1 MCKIC
6 KLTKNDL
13 ESMTID
19 MVFKYI
25 DEYLDIKNPEAAEQ
39 NKVIQYADEAP
50 SYV

>member
-6 KLTKNDL
+6 ELTKEDL
-13 ESMTID
+13 ENMTIN

-25 DEYLDIKNPEAAEQ
+25 DEYLDIKNPETAK